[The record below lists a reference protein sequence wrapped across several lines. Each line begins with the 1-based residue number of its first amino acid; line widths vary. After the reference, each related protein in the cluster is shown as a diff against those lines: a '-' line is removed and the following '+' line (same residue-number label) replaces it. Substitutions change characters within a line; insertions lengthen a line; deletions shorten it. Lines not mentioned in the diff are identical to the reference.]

1 MDRTLLFP
9 ARSRRDRGHSG
20 SHSNEARDSSDV
32 GFALLSRFAKTKQ
45 ANDGIFQ
52 SH

>member
-1 MDRTLLFP
+1 MDAGSEDGIVTLCDI
-9 ARSRRDRGHSG
+9 SSSG